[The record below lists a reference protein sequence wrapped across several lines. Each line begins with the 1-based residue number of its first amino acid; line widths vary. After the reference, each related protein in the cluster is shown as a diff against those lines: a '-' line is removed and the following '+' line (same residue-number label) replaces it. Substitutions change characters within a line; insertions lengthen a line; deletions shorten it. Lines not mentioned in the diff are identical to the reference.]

1 MILLK
6 LGESLGGGG
15 EEDPPAS
22 WHPLYA
28 NLWPHQKRNRIENG
42 IRNTHSKLVYKSVKK
57 ITKTTTILNETE
69 PIFFWNSECFDLN
82 FVISNHMS
90 KFEPPRKTKK

>member
-1 MILLK
+1 MNIYFATECDVNMIFLCWGK
-6 LGESLGGGG
+6 VG
-15 EEDPPAS
+15 EEDPTP
-22 WHPLYA
+22 WPPLYA

-69 PIFFWNSECFDLN
+69 PIFFEILN
-82 FVISNHMS
+82 ALI
-90 KFEPPRKTKK
+90 